1 MHLHLNKFW
10 RQIKLLSKKK
20 SFKLKNFLRIVHLK
34 VLFIIEIDRRLTRGQ
49 PFDRQSKL
57 KVKGFQNGQSQSQ

>member
-1 MHLHLNKFW
+1 
-10 RQIKLLSKKK
+10 
-20 SFKLKNFLRIVHLK
+20 VHLK

-49 PFDRQSKL
+49 LFDRQSKL

>member
-1 MHLHLNKFW
+1 
-10 RQIKLLSKKK
+10 
-20 SFKLKNFLRIVHLK
+20 VHLK

-49 PFDRQSKL
+49 PSDRQSKL